1 MGRLGWIVAAA
12 LALALGVAY
21 TRPTPQPVQTV
32 RAQLLPPP
40 DSSFSRY
47 QFAASPDGTRVAFVA
62 VDTDGNAAL
71 WVRALSASDAQ
82 PLKGT
87 EGAASPFWSA
97 DSRRIAFFAD
107 GKLRAVNIRD
117 GSVETLGHAQP
128 RRGGAWNREGTIL
141 FPPSAAGPL
150 YRISDT
156 GGVAVPVTR
165 IQQGR
170 EEGHSHPFFLPDGK
184 HFLYFVR
191 SDDPQGSGIY
201 IGSLDSSVPIRVPL
215 GLAENAAFASGHLI
229 FVRGRSLM
237 AQPFDLDRLEPKGP
251 AVPIAEGVE
260 PDVGGRPEFSVSQTG
275 VLVFQSEADA
285 PSRLVWFDGS
295 GKEMG
300 TLPGVGFRYPRF
312 SPDGRSLAVSSDDAR
327 DGKYYIRVYDLT
339 RGISTR
345 LTNGG
350 SDLCPVWTKDGKE
363 ITYASTDGN
372 IRYMYTIAAD
382 GSGPPQILLKGARMV
397 PNDWSLDG
405 HLVFM
410 DFAKGP
416 PRLAMYSAGDH
427 SVAPL
432 GGESEA
438 QFSPDANWIA
448 YSGPRGRFSGE
459 IFVQPVRG
467 PSRRLQISNAGGG
480 QPRWSHDGKRIF
492 YLAPDKKLMAV
503 TFDPQNMTATAPQPL
518 FQTRIVAFGYD
529 FSQYRCRPRWAFSHH
544 LIARQLLLSPYA
556 GHRLD
561 RAPEGTLIRT
571 SFTLP
576 AYGRSVNCVPHW
588 RGSPGRP
595 PTAGS
600 APLAVPVMYSVLRT
614 LRA

>member
-1 MGRLGWIVAAA
+1 MGA
-12 LALALGVAY
+12 
-21 TRPTPQPVQTV
+21 
-32 RAQLLPPP
+32 
-40 DSSFSRY
+40 
-47 QFAASPDGTRVAFVA
+47 
-62 VDTDGNAAL
+62 
-71 WVRALSASDAQ
+71 RALCLGRTAPQ
-82 PLKGT
+82 GNGRRRITLLVGP
-87 EGAASPFWSA
+87 

-107 GKLRAVNIRD
+107 GKLRAVNVRD
-117 GSVETLGHAQP
+117 GSVETLGDAES

-170 EEGHSHPFFLPDGK
+170 GEGHSHPFFLPDGK

-201 IGSLDSSVPIRVPL
+201 IGSLDSSVAIRIPL

-300 TLPGVGFRYPRF
+300 TLPGVGFKYPRF

-448 YSGPRGRFSGE
+448 YSGPRGRLSGE

-467 PSRRLQISNAGGG
+467 PSRRFQISNAGGG

-529 FSQYRCRPRWAFSHH
+529 FSQYDVAPDGRF
-544 LIARQLLLSPYA
+544 LI
-556 GHRLD
+556 
-561 RAPEGTLIRT
+561 T
-571 SFTLP
+571 SLP
-576 AYGRSVNCVPHW
+576 ANSS
-588 RGSPGRP
+588 SPLTLVTGW
-595 PTAGS
+595 TA
-600 APLAVPVMYSVLRT
+600 LLKEH
-614 LRA
+614 